1 MPRAATRSTKKLEA
15 LEKAGKWAIEN
26 KARPEFCGK
35 GACGVYF
42 VDGRAETSDA
52 RAAAWYQGREAYEV
66 TEI

>member
-26 KARPEFCGK
+26 KGKPDYCGE
-35 GACGVYF
+35 GACGVFF
-42 VDGRAETSDA
+42 VNGKAETQDA
-52 RAAAWYQGREAYEV
+52 RAAAWYQAREAYEV